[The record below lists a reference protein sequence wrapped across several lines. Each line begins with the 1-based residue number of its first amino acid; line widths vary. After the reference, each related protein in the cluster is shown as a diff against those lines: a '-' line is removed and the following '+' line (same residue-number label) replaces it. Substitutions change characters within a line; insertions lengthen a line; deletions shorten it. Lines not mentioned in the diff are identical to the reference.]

1 MLLQDKVLILYDPEL
16 PLVLATGSSSYNLGA
31 VLSHRTL
38 RGEERTI
45 AYATRS
51 LSGIEEKYLQIEKES
66 LSLVWGVKKFQ
77 TYLEGRNF
85 TLVTDQQPL
94 KYIMDPGRAV
104 SVTAAARIQR
114 WCLFVVAFSY
124 RTEFRGTTRQA
135 NCDGLSRIP
144 QARDQLIGQM
154 KWSNSYICGRE
165 TQYFLVYS
173 WCAGLRA
180 VVACGT
186 DRYVSRNLSNFC

>member
-45 AYATRS
+45 TYVTRS

-85 TLVTDQQPL
+85 TLVPL

-124 RTEFRGTTRQA
+124 STEFRGTTRQA
-135 NCDGLSRIP
+135 NCDGLSRLP
-144 QARDQLIGQM
+144 QARDRLTGQM
-154 KWSNSYICGRE
+154 KWK
-165 TQYFLVYS
+165 
-173 WCAGLRA
+173 
-180 VVACGT
+180 
-186 DRYVSRNLSNFC
+186 

>member
-31 VLSHRTL
+31 VLSHHTL

-45 AYATRS
+45 AYATVS
-51 LSGIEEKYLQIEKES
+51 LSGIEEKYSQIEKES

-114 WCLFVVAFSY
+114 WCLFVVAF
-124 RTEFRGTTRQA
+124 
-135 NCDGLSRIP
+135 
-144 QARDQLIGQM
+144 
-154 KWSNSYICGRE
+154 
-165 TQYFLVYS
+165 
-173 WCAGLRA
+173 
-180 VVACGT
+180 
-186 DRYVSRNLSNFC
+186 

>member
-51 LSGIEEKYLQIEKES
+51 LSGIEEKYSQIEKES
-66 LSLVWGVKKFQ
+66 LSLVWGMRKFQ

-85 TLVTDQQPL
+85 TLATDQQPL
-94 KYIMDPGRAV
+94 KYIMDPGRVV

-135 NCDGLSRIP
+135 NCDGLSRLP
-144 QARDQLIGQM
+144 QARDRLTGQM
-154 KWSNSYICGRE
+154 KWK
-165 TQYFLVYS
+165 
-173 WCAGLRA
+173 
-180 VVACGT
+180 
-186 DRYVSRNLSNFC
+186 

>member
-1 MLLQDKVLILYDPEL
+1 MLSQDKVLILYDPEL

-66 LSLVWGVKKFQ
+66 LALVWGVKKFQ

-94 KYIMDPGRAV
+94 KYKWIRRGRC
-104 SVTAAARIQR
+104 Q
-114 WCLFVVAFSY
+114 L
-124 RTEFRGTTRQA
+124 RQ
-135 NCDGLSRIP
+135 
-144 QARDQLIGQM
+144 
-154 KWSNSYICGRE
+154 
-165 TQYFLVYS
+165 
-173 WCAGLRA
+173 
-180 VVACGT
+180 
-186 DRYVSRNLSNFC
+186 